1 MKMSDDEYLYDE
13 APGLKELLERAE
25 DRTLTHVT
33 SEGLREIERKTE
45 VLQRFNQANSRCIE
59 QMKISEDAIRCRKAW
74 ERHTITLM
82 AASSDTQVQQLEAD
96 DPLPRIVQNH
106 GPDEDAISRL
116 AHEINE
122 VRHPFLKRLSS

>member
-1 MKMSDDEYLYDE
+1 MADDHLYDE

-59 QMKISEDAIRCRKAW
+59 QMKISEDAIRCRRAW

-82 AASSDTQVQQLEAD
+82 AASSDVPAQLEAEE
-96 DPLPRIVQNH
+96 PLPRIVQNH
-106 GPDEDAISRL
+106 DQDAITRL
-116 AHEINE
+116 ANEIHEA
-122 VRHPFLKRLSS
+122 RHPILKRLSS

>member
-1 MKMSDDEYLYDE
+1 MSDDYLYDE

-96 DPLPRIVQNH
+96 DPHPLPRIVQNH
-106 GPDEDAISRL
+106 GPDQDAITRL
-116 AHEINE
+116 ANEIHEA
-122 VRHPFLKRLSS
+122 RHPIMKRLAQ